1 MEDWFMRV
9 EIFDVG
15 HGHCTVITAPNGRR
29 MMLDCGDRWGDD
41 RFWTPSLHYLGQTI
55 DLLGLLNL
63 DEDHLSDFQGMMDD
77 CKVSWL
83 LTNPTIGAPE
93 FAVLKS
99 GGMGSGAKAFARWL
113 NAPKGMSGAV
123 QPDFGLVAI
132 KWYYLRYLPGE
143 ANTTND
149 LSLVV
154 IVQFGAF
161 KIVFAGDLEVSGWR
175 RMLANPEFRR
185 DLLGTNVLVASHH
198 GRESGCCTEL
208 FDWLRPEIV
217 IISDDGRQYDSQDT
231 DDWYRN
237 RCIGAAR
244 IANPFERRY
253 VLTTRK
259 DGSMGI
265 DANADGRWTLVPVTV
280 RDWPRKPVPA
290 PSLTFGLGGL
300 AHRGLGDN
308 VLAALF
314 TPPPP
319 PPPTNYLAGLG
330 ARPYLDDPLAR
341 ALGLGAF
348 LDPIPH
354 KR

>member
-1 MEDWFMRV
+1 
-9 EIFDVG
+9 
-15 HGHCTVITAPNGRR
+15 

-41 RFWTPSLHYLGQTI
+41 RFWTPSLHYCGQTI

-63 DEDHLSDFQGMMDD
+63 DEDHLSDFQGMMED

-83 LTNPTIGAPE
+83 LTNPTIGARE

-99 GGMGSGAKAFARWL
+99 DGMGSGAKAFARWL
-113 NAPKGMSGAV
+113 NAPKGMPGAV
-123 QPDFGLVAI
+123 QPDFAPVAI

-161 KIVFAGDLEVSGWR
+161 KIVFAGALEVGGWR
-175 RMLANPEFRR
+175 RMFANPEFCR
-185 DLLGTNVLVASHH
+185 DLLGTNVFVASHH
-198 GRESGCCTEL
+198 GRESGRCTGL

-217 IISDDGRQYDSQDT
+217 IISDEERQYDSQDT

-237 RCIGAAR
+237 RCIGAAC

-259 DGSMGI
+259 GGSMRI

-280 RDWPRKPVPA
+280 RDWSRKPVPA
-290 PSLTFGLGGL
+290 PSPNFGLGAL
-300 AHRGLGDN
+300 PHLGLGDN
-308 VLAALF
+308 ALTALF

-319 PPPTNYLAGLG
+319 PPPANYLAALG
-330 ARPYLDDPLAR
+330 ARTYLDGPLAR

-348 LDPIPH
+348 LDPIPQ